1 MARVSNLVKRTIL
14 KIESKNNILVLA
26 VSNLVKRTILKISCL
41 VTSFPSMSVT

>member
-26 VSNLVKRTILKISCL
+26 VSNLVKRTILKIDNSAK
-41 VTSFPSMSVT
+41 F